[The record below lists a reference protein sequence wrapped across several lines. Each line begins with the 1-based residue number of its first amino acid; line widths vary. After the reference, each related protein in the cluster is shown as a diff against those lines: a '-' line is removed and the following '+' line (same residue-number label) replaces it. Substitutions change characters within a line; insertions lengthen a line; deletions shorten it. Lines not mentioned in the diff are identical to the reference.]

1 MLLFLT
7 TATKRERRRD
17 TFSSFSF
24 SVLCRSCFSSARHIH
39 HGRQGNCRCRSRQA
53 ADWRLARP
61 IWEALRTHQCL
72 LAEVMQFARGLR
84 SSIFS
89 FLEVE
94 KRHSRK
100 ATTATRE
107 KKLIFPIRTFVC
119 QVTSALLLLLP
130 QNSSSTIAMPRSLA
144 APRRKGDL
152 KFETGGDKLS
162 FPAYTLYPLE
172 QWSFFSNAGGG
183 FRAPPLGV
191 SRFCQR
197 NQKKSSSSIFEAEE
211 ERHEGESAA
220 GPQRA
225 SKLLR

>member
-1 MLLFLT
+1 MFLT

-17 TFSSFSF
+17 TFPSFSF

-107 KKLIFPIRTFVC
+107 KKTHFSHPNFCVPSHVRPPSPSSTKLLFHNCNAALSSGPKEEGRFKIRNRRRQTILPRMYFISSRAVEFLFEC
-119 QVTSALLLLLP
+119 WRRFSCPSLGCLSLLP
-130 QNSSSTIAMPRSLA
+130 AQPE
-144 APRRKGDL
+144 K
-152 KFETGGDKLS
+152 
-162 FPAYTLYPLE
+162 
-172 QWSFFSNAGGG
+172 
-183 FRAPPLGV
+183 V
-191 SRFCQR
+191 
-197 NQKKSSSSIFEAEE
+197 
-211 ERHEGESAA
+211 
-220 GPQRA
+220 
-225 SKLLR
+225 